1 MVFSSVTFLFFY
13 LPVVL
18 TVYHLLFAPVSLGW
32 HPAFWRR
39 VANGFLVLVSLTF
52 YFWGEGWL
60 LWILCTSMLI
70 DYVCALGIA
79 GALRPGPI
87 RPLERGGRRSFAQRL
102 TLIVSLLSN
111 LAFLGYFKYFNF
123 GVDSYNQVV
132 AAMGLSSATLADV
145 ARVTLPLGISF
156 YTFQSMSYTI
166 DVYRGEVAATRNLI
180 DFTCCITAFPHL
192 VAGPIIRYR
201 DLATQATDRTIPL
214 DMFVYGIQRFAI
226 GMGKKV
232 LIANTVAQ
240 AADKIFALP
249 TGQVTCG
256 MAWLAAVTYTL
267 QIYFD
272 FSGYS
277 DMAVGLGRMLGF
289 EFTENFNYPYAA
301 HSMQDFWRRWHI
313 SLSSWLRD
321 YVYIP
326 LGGSRGSTFRTY
338 FNLVTVFF
346 LCGLWHGACWSFVFW
361 GLYHG
366 LLLVLERVGLLRWES
381 RLGSIV
387 GRAYTLLAVMVG
399 WILFRSESVSAT
411 MAYLRAMVGLGP
423 HTAGGESVAW
433 YATTDVQL
441 GILAGLLFATPVV
454 PNLLARL
461 HDTLARGPA
470 PLAGTWIITTSTVR
484 AAWLLCL
491 LAACSGL
498 LVAGTHNPFI
508 YFRF

>member
-1 MVFSSVTFLFFY
+1 
-13 LPVVL
+13 
-18 TVYHLLFAPVSLGW
+18 
-32 HPAFWRR
+32 
-39 VANGFLVLVSLTF
+39 
-52 YFWGEGWL
+52 
-60 LWILCTSMLI
+60 
-70 DYVCALGIA
+70 
-79 GALRPGPI
+79 
-87 RPLERGGRRSFAQRL
+87 
-102 TLIVSLLSN
+102 
-111 LAFLGYFKYFNF
+111 
-123 GVDSYNQVV
+123 
-132 AAMGLSSATLADV
+132 
-145 ARVTLPLGISF
+145 
-156 YTFQSMSYTI
+156 
-166 DVYRGEVAATRNLI
+166 VAATRNLI

-201 DLATQATDRTIPL
+201 DLATQATGRTIPL

-256 MAWLAAVTYTL
+256 MAWLAGVTYTL

-289 EFTENFNYPYAA
+289 EFTENFHYPYAA

-338 FNLVTVFF
+338 FNLVMVFF
-346 LCGLWHGACWSFVFW
+346 LCGLWHGACWSFVLW

-366 LLLVLERVGLLRWES
+366 LLLVIERVGLLRWES

-399 WILFRSESVSAT
+399 WILFRSESVAT
-411 MAYLRAMVGLGP
+411 TVAYLWAMVGLGP
-423 HTAGGESVAW
+423 SSAAGESVAW
-433 YATTDVQL
+433 YATVDVQL
-441 GILAGLLFATPVV
+441 GILAGVLFATPVV
-454 PNLLARL
+454 PNLLARF

-470 PLAGTWIITTSTVR
+470 PLAGTWITAASTIR
-484 AAWLLCL
+484 AAWLLSL
-491 LAACSGL
+491 LATCSAL